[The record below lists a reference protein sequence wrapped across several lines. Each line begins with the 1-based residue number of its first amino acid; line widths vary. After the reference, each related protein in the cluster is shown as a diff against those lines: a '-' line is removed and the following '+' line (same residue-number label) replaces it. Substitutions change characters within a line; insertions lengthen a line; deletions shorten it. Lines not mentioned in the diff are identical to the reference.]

1 MRLGDVVFWWPAV
14 GDCAVGAVAGA
25 DVAEDHERGCAMFPA
40 LADVGAVRFLAHGMQ
55 VELTHQVLE
64 PHIVGAAR
72 RPYLEPRRFSPG
84 ERLGAVTPH
93 DLIES
98 IWHLFAADGEE
109 RVRLANGI
117 YIKSGRGEIVTS
129 RG

>member
-1 MRLGDVVFWWPAV
+1 V
-14 GDCAVGAVAGA
+14 GDCAIGAIAGA
-25 DVAEDHERGCAMFPA
+25 DIAQDHECGGAMLPA
-40 LADVGAVRFLAHGMQ
+40 FADVGAVRFLAHGMQ

-64 PHIVGAAR
+64 PHIVGAAWR
-72 RPYLEPRRFSPG
+72 LHLEPRGFSLG

-98 IWHLFAADGEE
+98 IWHLFEADGED
-109 RVRLANGI
+109 RVRRTNGI